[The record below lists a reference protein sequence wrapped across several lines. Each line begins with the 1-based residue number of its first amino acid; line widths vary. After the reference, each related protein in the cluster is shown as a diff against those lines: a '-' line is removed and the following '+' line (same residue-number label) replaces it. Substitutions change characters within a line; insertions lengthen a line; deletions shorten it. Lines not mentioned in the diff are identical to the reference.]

1 MISRQST
8 KTIADAYYSRFTS
21 LKSNRSRLRSRVF
34 SSDSLYDFLYVNDFE
49 SCLLNAF
56 NKIPSYSPRLLQEF
70 IMQLHTG
77 ESLVSTTLQWSWQQR
92 QMLGQRILK
101 KLAECLIRQRL
112 TDPNFET
119 YGDDD
124 KRAVDLMQQTLE
136 IDGYI
141 YRDNILWIPEETV
154 IEEAEEQ
161 GVLEG
166 LMTSL
171 NLPDIPTLKHH
182 LELSVQDYQESR
194 WDDSISNS
202 RKVLEGVLSQAAAC
216 YITISG
222 GNGLSPKVLER
233 PVEVRDYLE
242 HAGILERKEK
252 DTISSV
258 YGLLSDT
265 GGHPYIAERDQ
276 ARLMRHL
283 ALTFS
288 QFVLLR
294 LEGILRAKAK

>member
-1 MISRQST
+1 
-8 KTIADAYYSRFTS
+8 
-21 LKSNRSRLRSRVF
+21 
-34 SSDSLYDFLYVNDFE
+34 
-49 SCLLNAF
+49 
-56 NKIPSYSPRLLQEF
+56 
-70 IMQLHTG
+70 
-77 ESLVSTTLQWSWQQR
+77 
-92 QMLGQRILK
+92 MLGQRILK

-252 DTISSV
+252 ETISSV